1 VPQFRVCI
9 ADFLTDDLAPERAA
23 LGDLADVVAFD
34 AAHEDEL
41 AGKIESADAVMLYHN
56 IGLTAK
62 TIDKLTNCKLIIR
75 CGVGFDNVDRTV
87 ARAKGIPVA
96 NVPDYGTEEVADS
109 AIGLALALT
118 RGIHLFNHRLQR
130 DSGTWSYSQA
140 KPLYRLR
147 GRTFGIVGLGRIGVA
162 AAQRA
167 RALGMVVKYYDPY
180 LPDGMDKALGL
191 ERCETL
197 EGLLEQSFVV
207 SPHCPLTPETH
218 HILNAESI
226 ARMPR
231 GSFLVN
237 TARGAVVDL
246 ACIPDAIASGRLA
259 GAGID
264 VLPQEPPP
272 ADHPLIAAWRNPNH
286 PAYDRLIVNPHA
298 AFYSEEGLL
307 EIRTKAS
314 AACRR
319 ALLGQP
325 LRNVVN

>member
-1 VPQFRVCI
+1 MPRFKVCV
-9 ADFLTDDLAPERAA
+9 ADFLDDDLAPERAI
-23 LGDLADVVAFD
+23 LGDLADMVAFN
-34 AAHEDEL
+34 ASSEDEL
-41 AGKIESADAVMLYHN
+41 IGKIDAADAIMLYHN
-56 IGLTAK
+56 IALSKK
-62 TIDKLTNCKLIIR
+62 TVDRLTNCKLIIR
-75 CGVGFDNVDRTV
+75 CGVGYDNIDRPA

-109 AIGLALALT
+109 AIGLMLALV

-130 DSGTWSYSQA
+130 QSGDWSYAQA
-140 KPLYRLR
+140 KPLLRLR
-147 GRTFGIVGLGRIGVA
+147 GRTFGIIGLGRIGAA

-167 RALGMVVKYYDPY
+167 KILGMNVLYFDPY
-180 LPDGMDKALGL
+180 LPDGFDKALGID
-191 ERCETL
+191 RAETL
-197 EGLLEQSFVV
+197 ESLLERSFVV
-207 SPHCPLTPETH
+207 SPHCPLTPESH
-218 HILNAESI
+218 HILNAKTIE
-226 ARMPR
+226 RMPK
-231 GSFLVN
+231 GSYLVN

-264 VLPQEPPP
+264 VLPHEPPP
-272 ADHPLIAAWRNPNH
+272 ADHPLIRAWRDPNH

-298 AFYSEEGLL
+298 AFYSEEGLM

-319 ALLGQP
+319 ALLGQS

>member
-1 VPQFRVCI
+1 MPKYRVCI
-9 ADFLTDDLAPERAA
+9 ADFLNDDLAPERAA
-23 LGDLADVVAFD
+23 LGDLADVVAYD
-34 AAHEDEL
+34 AANEDEL
-41 AGKIESADAVMLYHN
+41 VGKIESADAVMLYHN
-56 IGLTAK
+56 ISLGTK
-62 TIDKLTNCKLIIR
+62 TVERLTNCKLIIR
-75 CGVGFDNVDRTV
+75 CGVGFDNVDRATAK
-87 ARAKGIPVA
+87 ARGIPVA

-109 AIGLALALT
+109 AIGLMLALT

-130 DSGTWSYSQA
+130 DSGAWTYAQA
-140 KPLYRLR
+140 KPLLRLR
-147 GRTFGIVGLGRIGVA
+147 GRTFGIVGLGRIGTA
-162 AAQRA
+162 AALRA
-167 RALGMVVKYYDPY
+167 KAFGMKVAFYDPH
-180 LPDGMDKALGL
+180 LPDGVDKALGIERIETLKELL
-191 ERCETL
+191 ER
-197 EGLLEQSFVV
+197 SFVV

-218 HILNAESI
+218 HILNAETI
-226 ARMPR
+226 AYMER

-264 VLPQEPPP
+264 VLPHEPPS
-272 ADHPLIAAWRNPNH
+272 ADHPLIVAWKNPNH
-286 PAYDRLIVNPHA
+286 PAHDRLIVNPHA